1 MVKLFIGIIQ
11 APAPLATSV
20 EEIAKQLGTDI
31 GRNSKAI
38 TVLQKDQC
46 ELKNKVEGLKSQID
60 CLDEKIEKRI
70 E

>member
-11 APAPLATSV
+11 APAPLAASV